1 MAQQGAPEDQKL
13 GPDQPGARPEEVADP
28 LDSGMRRKFL
38 NFCHEN
44 PWAEECRI
52 YEL

>member
-13 GPDQPGARPEEVADP
+13 DSGYTGARSDEVADP

-38 NFCHEN
+38 NFCREN